1 MGQLGGG
8 PTVSE
13 NCVPHCTQI
22 KFSMAI
28 LSSAISDSLGQ
39 SIGLRIVD
47 AVGASRFNDWRL
59 TQTPYNSGSLRKC
72 DSQRKGV
79 GNEAGLLA
87 FVAG

>member
-1 MGQLGGG
+1 
-8 PTVSE
+8 
-13 NCVPHCTQI
+13 
-22 KFSMAI
+22 MAI
-28 LSSAISDSLGQ
+28 LSSAISDNLSQ

-47 AVGASRFNDWRL
+47 AIVVSRFSDWRL

>member
-1 MGQLGGG
+1 
-8 PTVSE
+8 
-13 NCVPHCTQI
+13 
-22 KFSMAI
+22 MAI

-59 TQTPYNSGSLRKC
+59 TQTPYNSGSLRKV
-72 DSQRKGV
+72 SSNRKRV